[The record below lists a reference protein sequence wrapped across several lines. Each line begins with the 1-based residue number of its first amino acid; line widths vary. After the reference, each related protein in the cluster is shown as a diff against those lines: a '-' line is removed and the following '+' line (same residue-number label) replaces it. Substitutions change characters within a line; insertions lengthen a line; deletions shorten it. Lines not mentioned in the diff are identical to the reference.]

1 MNSYR
6 TLFAVACS
14 AMMAFAA
21 GCGDDNTDN
30 TEPTGN
36 KTVSDLDITPD
47 ASSMKKGETLQYK
60 LKVTYSDGTVDDDVA
75 GDADVSWSSSD
86 AATATVSEDGLVT
99 AVEEG
104 TATITAKLGDEE
116 ETETII
122 VTP

>member
-1 MNSYR
+1 MKSYR
-6 TLFAVACS
+6 NLFAVACS
-14 AMMAFAA
+14 AMMMVAV